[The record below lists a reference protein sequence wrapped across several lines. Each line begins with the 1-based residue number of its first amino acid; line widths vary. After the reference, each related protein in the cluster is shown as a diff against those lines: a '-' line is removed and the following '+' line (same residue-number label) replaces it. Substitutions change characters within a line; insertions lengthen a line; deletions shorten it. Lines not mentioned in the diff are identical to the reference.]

1 MLPFTSLP
9 QVRIVRNAGQ
19 LVPPPPQPPQAPG
32 VTAARARE
40 VLAVAL
46 GLWPLTGVML
56 LAVGLLV
63 VASNW
68 SSP

>member
-1 MLPFTSLP
+1 MLPDRSQRDPLC
-9 QVRIVRNAGQ
+9 RI
-19 LVPPPPQPPQAPG
+19 PQPPAAPG
-32 VTAARARE
+32 VTAERARE

-63 VASNW
+63 MASNW
-68 SSP
+68 ASP

>member
-19 LVPPPPQPPQAPG
+19 LVPPPPPLPQAPG

-40 VLAVAL
+40 VLAVAV

-56 LAVGLLV
+56 LAMCLLV
-63 VASNW
+63 MASHW